1 VAGSVGIDPHLAVR
15 VAFHESGLNPNALNP
30 TTGAVGIMQLMPA
43 TAATLGVNPHDIME
57 NVRGGVRYLG
67 NQLERFGDPAQA
79 LAAYNW
85 GPEHV
90 AQAVLRWGADWL
102 SHAPGETRRYVNAI
116 LSGSKPGAVV
126 PASTGHSAVQLVS
139 RHERAPTDSSL
150 AQARFREQ
158 RAKSL
163 NSVLDA
169 YLLSAILSD

>member
-90 AQAVLRWGADWL
+90 AQAVLR
-102 SHAPGETRRYVNAI
+102 
-116 LSGSKPGAVV
+116 
-126 PASTGHSAVQLVS
+126 
-139 RHERAPTDSSL
+139 
-150 AQARFREQ
+150 
-158 RAKSL
+158 
-163 NSVLDA
+163 
-169 YLLSAILSD
+169 